1 MTDVGGDDR
10 DLAGSGQRAPRGS
23 GNAKPVAYLDTGVL
37 VALALGTADM
47 HYDCAVRAC
56 IEAVRDGYQLATS
69 PLAVM
74 EMIGVVRR
82 RITMSHKCR
91 PGNSGDYQAAD
102 ADARRAVSHALALVN
117 NMKAEGLLTIVGKVG
132 WSPDT
137 VLVQR
142 KLLEY
147 PGRTVSGEHSRT
159 CRHRGIGPYDWF
171 HFELAEDAGASVI
184 YTTDAAL
191 ADVTGSDSEFGHIQ
205 VRLVGGPPP
214 DPPPAAPSDT
224 APA

>member
-1 MTDVGGDDR
+1 MTDGGGDDHGR
-10 DLAGSGQRAPRGS
+10 VGSGRQAPQGS
-23 GNAKPVAYLDTGVL
+23 GDEELIAYLDTGVL

-47 HYDCAVRAC
+47 HYDGAVRAC

-102 ADARRAVSHALALVN
+102 ADARRAVSNALAIINV
-117 NMKAEGLLTIVGKVG
+117 MERQGLLTLVGEVG

-137 VLVQR
+137 VLAQR

-147 PGRTVSGEHSRT
+147 PGRTVSGKHSRT

-191 ADVTGSDSEFGHIQ
+191 ADITGTDREFGHIQ

-224 APA
+224 ASA